1 MQAPAKPDNELKR
14 LETLRS
20 LNILD
25 TLAEERFD
33 RLTRLAR
40 RIFDVPIALVSLVDE
55 DRQWFK
61 SCLGLSAKETPREI
75 SFCGHAILQN
85 DVFVVEDTYL
95 DSRFHDNPLVTGDPN
110 IRFYAGCPINYLHGY
125 NLGTLCLLDTKPRQ
139 FDADDQQTL
148 KELTELVES
157 EITAIELAT
166 MDTLTG
172 VSNRR
177 GLMNLA
183 THALGFCKR
192 HDLRAALV
200 YLDLNEFKSIN
211 DKYGHAE
218 GDKVL
223 VTFADILQH
232 ACRSSDIVAR
242 LGGDEF
248 IVMLTDA
255 SKDKVDTVL
264 NRFARLLE
272 QHNDHSQQ
280 GYSITFS
287 YGVVEYDPAKHD
299 TLDDLLAAG
308 DEMMYERKRN
318 KKRSKN

>member
-1 MQAPAKPDNELKR
+1 MQAPAKPKNELKR
-14 LETLRS
+14 LEALRS

-61 SCLGLSAKETPREI
+61 SCIGLNTAETAREL
-75 SFCGHAILQN
+75 SFCGHAILQD
-85 DVFVVEDTYL
+85 DVFVVEDTLL
-95 DSRFHDNPLVTGDPN
+95 DGRFADNPLVTDEPN

-125 NLGTLCLLDTKPRQ
+125 KLGTLCLLDTKPRK
-139 FDADDQQTL
+139 FNEADQKL
-148 KELTELVES
+148 LEELTELVER
-157 EITAIELAT
+157 EITAVELAT

-183 THALGFCKR
+183 THALAFCQR
-192 HDLRAALV
+192 HTLPAALV

-223 VTFADILQH
+223 VTFADLLKT
-232 ACRSSDIVAR
+232 ASRNSDIVAR

-248 IVMLTDA
+248 IVMLTDV
-255 SKDKVDTVL
+255 SREKVDTVL
-264 NRFARLLE
+264 NRFAMLLE
-272 QHNDHSQQ
+272 QHNQESTK

-287 YGVVEYDPAKHD
+287 YGVVEYDPEQHKS
-299 TLDDLLAAG
+299 LDDLLAEG
-308 DEMMYERKRN
+308 DRMMYERKRH
-318 KKRSKN
+318 KK